1 MKKKMP
7 IRIRRRYSILSFS
20 ESLSLESLY
29 DAINKL
35 TDEELKQIIKKLLL
49 RIEEEIGLSQLNLK
63 SVDKYVRDY
72 YAEDESLINEVQ
84 YRFVYVT
91 KNRDKQQKIF
101 IHVTEKGEI
110 VNKVTF
116 KIK

>member
-20 ESLSLESLY
+20 ESHTLESLY

-49 RIEEEIGLSQLNLK
+49 RIEEIGLSQLNLK